1 MERLAPI
8 SNKLK
13 LEFKPCLKP
22 LFASQRF
29 HSPLPQQYLLI
40 LMLVSLSNTSA
51 FPTSTSSTVT
61 SASLSSFNC
70 SSGNTASNAECTFF
84 LKNVSTKVM

>member
-1 MERLAPI
+1 
-8 SNKLK
+8 
-13 LEFKPCLKP
+13 
-22 LFASQRF
+22 
-29 HSPLPQQYLLI
+29 
-40 LMLVSLSNTSA
+40 MLVSLSNTSA

-84 LKNVSTKVM
+84 LKNVSTKVMWVLFSLCVFQIKFQMERRKGW